1 MPKPKGGR
9 PRVPDRAALTGI
21 IFVLKSGFPWE
32 MLPTEMAAARGAH
45 AGGACETGRNLGC
58 GASCTGRASTGL
70 EKPIRSTGPGPRSTR
85 RVWRLKEAKPS
96 TKSVGSR
103 KTGFEAPPCGGW
115 GRGPAH
121 GSPHHREC
129 TRLEGVRGSG
139 GRHRAD
145 QEAEGR
151 PRKRPEK
158 LHAAKDSDAKKCKD
172 TLRKRG
178 IKSRTARKV
187 VETSE
192 KLAVTGE

>member
-1 MPKPKGGR
+1 MGKELVSDELWKVIEPLLPSEMPKPNGGR

-21 IFVLKSGFPWE
+21 ISSSK
-32 MLPTEMAAARGAH
+32 AASRGRCSLRRWLRLGEHLLAAPARLGRIWGVAQVAPGAPRQ
-45 AGGACETGRNLGC
+45 AC
-58 GASCTGRASTGL
+58 
-70 EKPIRSTGPGPRSTR
+70 RSRRSAGPGPRSTR
-85 RVWRLKEAKPS
+85 RVWRLKGAKPS
-96 TKSVGSR
+96 TKSDGSR

-158 LHAAKDSDAKKCKD
+158 LHVD
-172 TLRKRG
+172 
-178 IKSRTARKV
+178 KS
-187 VETSE
+187 
-192 KLAVTGE
+192 